1 VVAAAVGAAAAAFE
15 SADVA
20 ADAAVFETVV
30 TAPVT
35 LDVAGLLTPSADAR
49 PAPRNMTA
57 RTTSTP
63 NPSRRRE
70 RRRNTKDA
78 VLSSGIGGFIR
89 HQRQRGRD
97 AAELRDNI
105 DAY

>member
-1 VVAAAVGAAAAAFE
+1 
-15 SADVA
+15 
-20 ADAAVFETVV
+20 
-30 TAPVT
+30 
-35 LDVAGLLTPSADAR
+35 
-49 PAPRNMTA
+49 MTA

-89 HQRQRGRD
+89 HQRRRGRD